1 MPPTAAATG
10 CSEMGRQMTMLLP
23 QAARQPGARPSLGV
37 HRLPSKRSLALAL
50 LLPLLGAPAC
60 ALAEIYICKDASGRT
75 ITADR
80 PIPECADRTMRQL
93 DSNGVTRREI
103 AAPLTPEQ
111 KRAREALEEK
121 QRIEKVAADEQ
132 RLYDNALMTR
142 YRNED
147 DIALARKRA
156 VELLNDQMKI
166 DTTALTRE
174 SKEMKLAQAAVA
186 GAKGAVPAYDRR
198 HLQDTAR
205 AVESRLESINQ
216 RLAEIDRT
224 HQKFDLA
231 LKRFREIAA
240 AK

>member
-1 MPPTAAATG
+1 M
-10 CSEMGRQMTMLLP
+10 R
-23 QAARQPGARPSLGV
+23 RQPDVMASWLILPVLLAASTCV
-37 HRLPSKRSLALAL
+37 H
-50 LLPLLGAPAC
+50 
-60 ALAEIYICKDASGRT
+60 AEIYICKDASGRT

-80 PIPECADRTMRQL
+80 PIPECADRAMRQL
-93 DSNGVTRREI
+93 DANGLTRREI

-111 KRAREALEEK
+111 KRARDALEEK
-121 QRIEKVAADEQ
+121 RRVDKAAADEQ

-156 VELLNDQMKI
+156 IDLLNDQMKI
-166 DTTALTRE
+166 DTAVLARE
-174 SKEMKLAQAAVA
+174 NKEMKAAQAVVA
-186 GAKGAVPAYDRR
+186 GAKAAVPAVDRR
-198 HLQDTAR
+198 HLEEAVR
-205 AVESRLESINQ
+205 AVESRLESVSQ

-231 LKRFREIAA
+231 LKRLREIAA

>member
-1 MPPTAAATG
+1 
-10 CSEMGRQMTMLLP
+10 MTRHLMLPMLL
-23 QAARQPGARPSLGV
+23 AASAGV
-37 HRLPSKRSLALAL
+37 H
-50 LLPLLGAPAC
+50 
-60 ALAEIYICKDASGRT
+60 AEIYKCKDASGRT

-80 PIPECADRTMRQL
+80 PIMECADRAMRQL
-93 DSNGVTRREI
+93 DANGLTRREI

-111 KRAREALEEK
+111 KRARDALEEK
-121 QRIEKVAADEQ
+121 RRLEKAAADQQ
-132 RLYDNALMTR
+132 RQYDNALMTR

-156 VELLNDQMKI
+156 IDLLNDQMKV
-166 DTTALTRE
+166 DTTALVRE
-174 SKEMKLAQAAVA
+174 NRDMKTAQAVVA
-186 GAKGAVPAYDRR
+186 GAKAPVPAGDRR
-198 HLQDTAR
+198 HLQDAVR
-205 AVESRLESINQ
+205 AVESRLESVTQ

>member
-1 MPPTAAATG
+1 
-10 CSEMGRQMTMLLP
+10 MTRHLMLPMLL
-23 QAARQPGARPSLGV
+23 AASAGV
-37 HRLPSKRSLALAL
+37 H
-50 LLPLLGAPAC
+50 
-60 ALAEIYICKDASGRT
+60 AEIYMCKDASGRT

-80 PIPECADRTMRQL
+80 PIMECADRAMRQL
-93 DSNGVTRREI
+93 DANGLTRREI

-111 KRAREALEEK
+111 KRARDALEEK
-121 QRIEKVAADEQ
+121 RRLEKAAADQQ
-132 RLYDNALMTR
+132 RQYDNALMTR

-156 VELLNDQMKI
+156 IDLLNDQMKV
-166 DTTALTRE
+166 DTTALVRE
-174 SKEMKLAQAAVA
+174 NRDMKTAQAVVA
-186 GAKGAVPAYDRR
+186 GAKAPVPAGDRR
-198 HLQDTAR
+198 HLQDAVR
-205 AVESRLESINQ
+205 AVESRLESVTQ